1 MRNTLT
7 LTNPK
12 LSIASLV
19 LAASLMLLMGC
30 GSRGVVDKGP
40 EIPEDLMAMLS
51 IRNPKDF
58 FSDVTSVVSRTDPTG
73 MAIKNLS
80 GTLELYGYPNFAAFD
95 PMRRM
100 GFFAL
105 TPMNN
110 GDEPEWF
117 LMVTLD
123 QDAPIIDNMREMGAA
138 VVRVGSWTLAA
149 QNPEVFDRIENIYG
163 FAELLDTQPDEDITL
178 RLFPRVLEQFETKI
192 RAQAAE
198 QILSSGYSPDRW
210 MPYIDWILDEIGS
223 LHAFGMGLDLSPQA
237 LKFSYAVE
245 GRSGSHL
252 AEMIENIVHS
262 GALTKGASVQSGK
275 IANFVTRTNPAA
287 IRAYIETLYNN
298 ALAVATDADA
308 ARIRAVWENA
318 QPLMDSVGP
327 TSFMA
332 FNRLSDPM
340 HYTQLSEGPIDRE
353 RFLEAYELFY
363 NSSWQQA
370 MNALT
375 ASAGDIPMPQIN
387 AQLNAEVDTIEGIA
401 ISNLEFSLDPST
413 LDALNTADAAAL
425 AADLNHYFAIHKGAY
440 FAASDLESL
449 KALLANHLKGTVV
462 ANNLRDRFQF
472 GENDFLQGNLDL
484 AAIILQ
490 TLTELEQNGMAS
502 ELWIKQLF
510 TDAQLE
516 MLFHGFALDRSLI
529 LETEIPVETVIQ
541 MVTRGF
547 TLFMMQALSGG

>member
-1 MRNTLT
+1 MLKTHT
-7 LTNPK
+7 LTNPR

-51 IRNPKDF
+51 LRNPKDF

-73 MAIKNLS
+73 MAINNLS
-80 GTLELYGYPNFAAFD
+80 GTLELYGYPNFPAFD
-95 PMRRM
+95 PLRRM
-100 GFFAL
+100 GLFAL
-105 TPMNN
+105 TPLDN
-110 GDEPEWF
+110 GEEPEWF
-117 LMVTLD
+117 LMATLAP
-123 QDAPIIDNMREMGAA
+123 DAPIIDNMREMGAT
-138 VVRVGSWTLAA
+138 VVSIGSWTLAA
-149 QNPEVFDRIENIYG
+149 QNPAVFDRIENIYD
-163 FAELLDTQPDEDITL
+163 FAELLDTHPDEDITL
-178 RLFPRVLEQFETKI
+178 RLFPRVLEQFENKI

-198 QILSSGYSPDRW
+198 QILSVGYSPDRW
-210 MPYIDWILDEIGS
+210 MPYVDWILDEIGS
-223 LHAFGMGLDLSPQA
+223 LRAFGMGLDLSPEA
-237 LKFSYAVE
+237 LKFSYAME
-245 GRSGSHL
+245 GSSGSPL
-252 AEMIENIVHS
+252 AEMIKSIAHS

-340 HYTQLSEGPIDRE
+340 QYTQLSEGTIDRE
-353 RFLEAYELFY
+353 RFLEAYEIFY

-375 ASAGDIPMPQIN
+375 ASAGDIPIPQMN
-387 AQLNAEVDTIEGIA
+387 AKLNAEVASLEGIA
-401 ISNLEFSLDPST
+401 ISSLEFSLDPST
-413 LDALNTADAAAL
+413 LDALNTADAVAL

-449 KALLANHLKGTVV
+449 KALLANHLKGSVV

-502 ELWIKQLF
+502 EPWIKQLF
-510 TDAQLE
+510 TDARLD
-516 MLFHGFALDRSLI
+516 MLFHGYALDRSLI

-541 MVTRGF
+541 LVTRGF